1 MLLSVQGRL
10 LLLEALAGVRGNLAE
25 LRILR
30 ELKEDLGFSEEEH
43 KELELR
49 LVGDMMRW
57 NPAKAKDKE
66 IEVGDV
72 ARDIIVRRLKELN
85 EQKVLTEAHLFVIEK
100 FPEVEEE

>member
-10 LLLEALAGVRGNLAE
+10 LLLEALAQVRGNLAE

-30 ELKEDLGFSEEEH
+30 ELKEELSFSEEEH

-49 LVGDMMRW
+49 PVGDMMRW

-72 ARDIIVRRLKELN
+72 ARDIIVRRLKEFN

-100 FPEVEEE
+100 FPEVEDE